1 MKSDVIR
8 KRARHDARRGAS
20 GHSSETPSAS
30 PGASRRAS
38 PIIDGTSGSP
48 GSEQSQMYDEQEYI
62 QSSSSELMGA
72 LGNMVQQ
79 NQQQMSNEA
88 AFPTYYHVSY
98 PGPYHPD
105 YLPPSNNGGFE
116 MPADIF
122 GDATDFDADN
132 YTISIP
138 NSKGTGN
145 VDIGVFDKVT
155 VRIEVEKDKNTQR
168 GRVKMTLV
176 RPVDSSAL

>member
-1 MKSDVIR
+1 M
-8 KRARHDARRGAS
+8 A
-20 GHSSETPSAS
+20 SAS
-30 PGASRRAS
+30 SSISTVSLCVTRRVS
-38 PIIDGTSGSP
+38 D
-48 GSEQSQMYDEQEYI
+48 
-62 QSSSSELMGA
+62 LWFFR
-72 LGNMVQQ
+72 LGIEGVVM
-79 NQQQMSNEA
+79 
-88 AFPTYYHVSY
+88 FKR
-98 PGPYHPD
+98 
-105 YLPPSNNGGFE
+105 
-116 MPADIF
+116 
-122 GDATDFDADN
+122 DATDFEADN